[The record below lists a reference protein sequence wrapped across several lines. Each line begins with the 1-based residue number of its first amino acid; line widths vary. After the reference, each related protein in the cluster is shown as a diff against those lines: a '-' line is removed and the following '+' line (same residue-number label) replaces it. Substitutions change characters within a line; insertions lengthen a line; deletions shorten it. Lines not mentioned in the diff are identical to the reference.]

1 MFFISMKKFIK
12 AKYIIPAL
20 ALFLIFSVIIL
31 NTNKFSDDE
40 MDKPESYR
48 TDKEI
53 HFNNQRIIYED
64 KKEISNI
71 EMNFHKNILSEHKNE
86 NSENIDID
94 KNYMNNPK
102 NIKLKGLIEKAVK
115 NVEGLPQY
123 VWEPV
128 RFTENDI
135 DEQIA
140 KLGKIVMYSNKV
152 KSNTNS
158 IEDKRILYELI
169 SNEIK
174 DKIEFFEAFCT
185 DLRKRSVAKNDE
197 DQKIIDDSFNGCNEK
212 IKELENKLNEYENE
226 Y

>member
-1 MFFISMKKFIK
+1 MKKIIK
-12 AKYIIPAL
+12 AKYIIPAF

-174 DKIEFFEAFCT
+174 NKIEFFEAFCT

>member
-1 MFFISMKKFIK
+1 MKKIIK
-12 AKYIIPAL
+12 AKYIIPAF

-31 NTNKFSDDE
+31 NTNKFSGDE

-64 KKEISNI
+64 KKEKSNI

-174 DKIEFFEAFCT
+174 NKIEFFEAFCT

>member
-1 MFFISMKKFIK
+1 MKKFIK

-20 ALFLIFSVIIL
+20 ALFLISFVIIL
-31 NTNKFSDDE
+31 NANKFSGDD
-40 MDKPESYR
+40 MDKPDSYR
-48 TDKEI
+48 TDKDI
-53 HFNNQRIIYED
+53 NFNNQRKIYED
-64 KKEISNI
+64 KKAKSNI

-174 DKIEFFEAFCT
+174 NKIEFFEAFCT